1 MTARSEYHSR
11 MMGPKFHLLALVGL
25 TALAVA
31 SPHQTAEPKPRAANV
46 LLLVDA
52 ASTETSL
59 PVRLFNEG
67 NYSTVNLVTPVTEIK
82 AHYHAKH
89 DETVYIVRGSGT
101 MRIGED
107 TRDVSAGDLIH
118 LPSGVVHSFVPRSKD
133 CVAIS
138 VFGPKIDGTDRIFV
152 GG

>member
-1 MTARSEYHSR
+1 

-31 SPHQTAEPKPRAANV
+31 SPHQSAEPKPRAANV
-46 LLLVDA
+46 LSLVNA
-52 ASTETSL
+52 ASAEPPPS
-59 PVRLFNEG
+59 VRLFNEG
-67 NYSTVNLVTPVTEIK
+67 KYSTVNLVTPTSEIK

-101 MRIGED
+101 MRIGEA

-118 LPSGVVHSFVPRSKD
+118 LPSGVVHSFAPKSKD
-133 CVAIS
+133 CVAVS
-138 VFGPKIDGTDRIFV
+138 VFGPKFDGTDRIFV
-152 GG
+152 GE